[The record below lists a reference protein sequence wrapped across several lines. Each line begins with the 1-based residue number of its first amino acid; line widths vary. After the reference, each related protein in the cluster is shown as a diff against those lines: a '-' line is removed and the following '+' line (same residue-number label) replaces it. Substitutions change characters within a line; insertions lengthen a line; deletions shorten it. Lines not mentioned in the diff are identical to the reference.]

1 MQCRLSRPV
10 TAHAK
15 SCARS
20 LASQLRTVLQQL
32 FWALNNSKESCL
44 LHSHSCFSTLI
55 MSEPIP
61 RSSLLEWKEP
71 KSAQWHSEDFSRI
84 FQMLCIVVSV
94 MPCNLGCWLTHN
106 LHVPGSPAGSLTW
119 PAYCSVLHKL
129 CAAFLS
135 ALMLHLW
142 VCPNMLILDSNRS
155 GTYFCRELHQV
166 NKGATAYQSTKT
178 IAILVLIPSA
188 YI

>member
-1 MQCRLSRPV
+1 MVRCMQCRLSRPV

-55 MSEPIP
+55 MSESIP

-84 FQMLCIVVSV
+84 FQMPCISVSV
-94 MPCNLGCWLTHN
+94 MPRNLGCWLTHN
-106 LHVPGSPAGSLTW
+106 LHVPGSAVGSLTW
-119 PAYCSVLHKL
+119 PAYCLCVAQTPRSFLVGPNSPSVGMPQYVHSGLKPWWHSL
-129 CAAFLS
+129 LS
-135 ALMLHLW
+135 
-142 VCPNMLILDSNRS
+142 RS
-155 GTYFCRELHQV
+155 SSSQ
-166 NKGATAYQSTKT
+166 
-178 IAILVLIPSA
+178 
-188 YI
+188 